1 MSHFVGV
8 AFIPRDDDYEVNE
21 DYSKAEQNLDNMFS
35 MGEALQSEYLTE
47 LLAPYNEQDDR
58 YCEVS
63 PDLNDRATT
72 LLQAYYSPKRNTE
85 KVNEMCEMFIERE
98 RGWAERTTKWSA
110 ETKESSSLS
119 LAEISTE
126 LEPIM
131 ALTKLFRS
139 GTFDLDN
146 EVHLEMFKKSLIDT
160 EDFEINDDYQVFSHY
175 YYNDEGYW
183 DWYEIG
189 GRWDNYFSQDNANN
203 VLEDISLLKGTRMV
217 KKLHN
222 VDWFATVGLKDE
234 DIENR
239 NLDNKVIKS
248 WKKDELGEFILENDK
263 RVVDEY
269 YTTEEL
275 LDEEVEIKKYGMMS
289 IITEQYGWEQESQM
303 GMFGTSEKDVMSDD
317 DKAFTESSWDKLV
330 DERIDEM
337 LKDVDD
343 NGVCKWVAVA
353 VDFHI

>member
-21 DYSKAEQNLDNMFS
+21 NYSKAEQNLENMFS
-35 MGEALQSEYLTE
+35 MGEALQSDYLTE

-63 PDLNDRATT
+63 PELNEKATT

-85 KVNEMCEMFIERE
+85 KVNEMCEAFIERD
-98 RGWAERTTKWSA
+98 RGWAERTTKWNA
-110 ETKESSSLS
+110 ETKESNSLS

-131 ALTKLFRS
+131 ALTKLFRK

-146 EVHLEMFKKSLIDT
+146 KGHLEMFKKSLIDT

-203 VLEDISLLKGTRMV
+203 VLEDISLMKGTRMV

-222 VDWFATVGLKDE
+222 VDWFATIGLKDE

-239 NLDNKVIKS
+239 NLDNQVVKS

-289 IITEQYGWEQESQM
+289 IITQQYGWEQESQM
-303 GMFGTSEKDVMSDD
+303 GWFGTSEKDVMSDD
-317 DKAFTESSWDKLV
+317 DKEFTESSWEKLV
-330 DERIDEM
+330 DERIDE
-337 LKDVDD
+337 LLADVDD